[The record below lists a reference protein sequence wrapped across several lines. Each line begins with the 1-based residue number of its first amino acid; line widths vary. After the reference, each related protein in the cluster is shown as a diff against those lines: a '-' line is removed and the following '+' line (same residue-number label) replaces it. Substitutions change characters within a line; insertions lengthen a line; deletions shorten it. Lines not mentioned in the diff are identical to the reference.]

1 VSPLPFA
8 AGPPLTPDADDAR
21 REVLRELTGPE
32 YVAAQP
38 SWLDRAAQA
47 FWDWLGS
54 IRFGGTEGAPA
65 VALIVLLAVVVVV
78 VVVVL
83 LVYGVPRL
91 NRRSARDLAL
101 FGDDD
106 VRDADAMRA
115 AAREAASRGD
125 LTLAVAEAF
134 RAIARSL
141 AERGDVAVSPGTTA
155 RDVARRAGDVFP
167 DLRADFADAATAF
180 DGVRY
185 LDRSGTDEDYRAV
198 TELDRRVTSSRRV
211 PA

>member
-1 VSPLPFA
+1 VSPSLLV

-21 REVLRELTGPE
+21 RDVLRELTKPE

-54 IRFGGTEGAPA
+54 IRFAGTEGAPA
-65 VALIVLLAVVVVV
+65 VALVVLLVAVVVVV
-78 VVVVL
+78 VVVV

-91 NRRSARDLAL
+91 NRRSARDLTL

-106 VRDADAMRA
+106 VRDAEAMRA
-115 AAREAASRGD
+115 AARTASASGD
-125 LTLAVAEAF
+125 LTLAVVEAF
-134 RAIARSL
+134 RAVARSL
-141 AERGDVAVSPGTTA
+141 AERGDVAVSPGSTA
-155 RDVARRAGDVFP
+155 HGVARRAGDVFP
-167 DLRADFADAATAF
+167 DLRSEFVDAATAF

-185 LDRSGTDEDYRAV
+185 LDRAGTEEAYRAV
-198 TELDRRVTSSRRV
+198 VDLDRRVASSRRV
-211 PA
+211 DA

>member
-1 VSPLPFA
+1 VTGLPFA

-21 REVLRELTGPE
+21 RDVLRELTKPE

-91 NRRSARDLAL
+91 NRRSTRAPVL

-106 VRDADAMRA
+106 ARDSETMRTAARA
-115 AAREAASRGD
+115 AAARGD

-134 RAIARSL
+134 RAIARGL
-141 AERGDVAVSPGTTA
+141 DERGDVAVSPGTTA
-155 RDVARRAGDVFP
+155 NDVARRAGDVFP
-167 DLRADFADAATAF
+167 DLRGGFADAAAAF

-185 LDRSGTDEDYRAV
+185 LDRPGTDEAYRAV
-198 TELDRRVTSSRRV
+198 VDLDRRVTASRRV
-211 PA
+211 DA

>member
-1 VSPLPFA
+1 MSPLPFA

-101 FGDDD
+101 FG
-106 VRDADAMRA
+106 
-115 AAREAASRGD
+115 RG
-125 LTLAVAEAF
+125 A
-134 RAIARSL
+134 
-141 AERGDVAVSPGTTA
+141 
-155 RDVARRAGDVFP
+155 
-167 DLRADFADAATAF
+167 
-180 DGVRY
+180 
-185 LDRSGTDEDYRAV
+185 
-198 TELDRRVTSSRRV
+198 
-211 PA
+211 

>member
-1 VSPLPFA
+1 MPTLLV

-21 REVLRELTGPE
+21 RAVLRELTGSE
-32 YVAAQP
+32 YLAAQP

-54 IRFGGTEGAPA
+54 LRFGGTEGAPA
-65 VALIVLLAVVVVV
+65 AALIVLLVLVVVV

-91 NRRSARDLAL
+91 DRRSTRVAAL

-106 VRDADAMRA
+106 ERDSAAMRA
-115 AAREAASRGD
+115 AARAAEARGD

-134 RAIARSL
+134 RAVARSL
-141 AERGDVAVSPGTTA
+141 SERGQVAVSPGTTA
-155 RDVARRAGDVFP
+155 HDVARRAGEAFP
-167 DLRADFADAATAF
+167 DLRDELDRAAADF

-185 LDRSGTDEDYRAV
+185 LDRPGTLEAYRAV
-198 TELDRRVTSSRRV
+198 VGLDERLQASRRV
-211 PA
+211 DA

>member
-1 VSPLPFA
+1 MSPSPLA

-21 REVLRELTGPE
+21 REVLRELTKPE
-32 YVAAQP
+32 YVAARP

-65 VALIVLLAVVVVV
+65 VALIVLLAVVVIVV
-78 VVVVL
+78 VVGL

-91 NRRSARDLAL
+91 NRRSTRDAAL

-106 VRDADAMRA
+106 VRDSEAMRA
-115 AAREAASRGD
+115 AARAAASRGD

-134 RAIARSL
+134 RAVARSL

-155 RDVARRAGDVFP
+155 HDAARRAGDVFP
-167 DLRADFADAATAF
+167 DLRAEFADAASAF

-185 LDRSGTDEDYRAV
+185 LDRPGTDEAYRAV
-198 TELDRRVTSSRRV
+198 VDLDRRVTSTPRV
-211 PA
+211 DA